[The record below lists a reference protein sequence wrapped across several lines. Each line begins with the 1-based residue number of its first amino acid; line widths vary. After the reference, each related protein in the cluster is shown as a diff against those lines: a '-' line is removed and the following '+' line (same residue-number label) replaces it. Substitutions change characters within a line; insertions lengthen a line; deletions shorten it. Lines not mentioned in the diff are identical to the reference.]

1 MSRGVRTERGVLRRI
16 QRHLQRARPLI
27 LHVEWGVLAQPRD
40 ERIVSA
46 QAGLTEFEQAARVRL
61 DPWGQDSGS
70 RLRGPARRTAHI
82 DKVNV
87 DAPPRQGMC
96 HRAPHDPGTN
106 HQHPH
111 IASVSVLGTRPICAR
126 ECDRALVWFL
136 GDSGVKVLDW
146 SGGWPWKVAGCGRRR
161 WARALLTTLLTT
173 HREHTMTFT
182 KTTVAVIAAGS
193 LAIGVGGSWLL
204 TRPTG
209 EPGPASTGTQTA
221 AQPASESVAPEP
233 AVAATPAPG
242 VAPAPSPVRTVATG
256 PGTPARQVSRPA
268 ATPPGTA
275 GRVPDVTAPS
285 PVAAT
290 RPAAPPATMAVAAP
304 APQPAPE
311 PPLPKTLFEELVVS
325 TNTVLVLR
333 MDKAVSS
340 EDASVEE
347 RVTATVTRDIRVGD
361 RVAIPTG
368 ATAHGEVTLV
378 ERGGKVK
385 ERARLGVR
393 FTSIDTGVI
402 LREGASAAKESTAKV
417 GGGAVG
423 GAIIGAIIGG
433 KKGAAIGST
442 VGAGA
447 GTAAVM
453 AGGRNAA
460 MLEAGE
466 AVSVQLTKPAAV
478 TVDR

>member
-1 MSRGVRTERGVLRRI
+1 
-16 QRHLQRARPLI
+16 
-27 LHVEWGVLAQPRD
+27 
-40 ERIVSA
+40 
-46 QAGLTEFEQAARVRL
+46 
-61 DPWGQDSGS
+61 
-70 RLRGPARRTAHI
+70 
-82 DKVNV
+82 
-87 DAPPRQGMC
+87 
-96 HRAPHDPGTN
+96 
-106 HQHPH
+106 
-111 IASVSVLGTRPICAR
+111 
-126 ECDRALVWFL
+126 
-136 GDSGVKVLDW
+136 
-146 SGGWPWKVAGCGRRR
+146 
-161 WARALLTTLLTT
+161 
-173 HREHTMTFT
+173 MTFT

-193 LAIGVGGSWLL
+193 LAIGIGGSWLL

-242 VAPAPSPVRTVATG
+242 VSPAPSPVRTVATG
-256 PGTPARQVSRPA
+256 PGTPALQVSRPA
-268 ATPPGTA
+268 ATQPGTA
-275 GRVPDVTAPS
+275 GRVPDVKAPS
-285 PVAAT
+285 PVAET

-304 APQPAPE
+304 APQPAPD

-333 MDKAVSS
+333 MDKEVSS

-393 FTSIDTGVI
+393 FTSIALGNGTRVPIDTGVI

-478 TVDR
+478 TVDL

>member
-1 MSRGVRTERGVLRRI
+1 
-16 QRHLQRARPLI
+16 
-27 LHVEWGVLAQPRD
+27 
-40 ERIVSA
+40 
-46 QAGLTEFEQAARVRL
+46 
-61 DPWGQDSGS
+61 
-70 RLRGPARRTAHI
+70 
-82 DKVNV
+82 
-87 DAPPRQGMC
+87 
-96 HRAPHDPGTN
+96 
-106 HQHPH
+106 
-111 IASVSVLGTRPICAR
+111 
-126 ECDRALVWFL
+126 
-136 GDSGVKVLDW
+136 
-146 SGGWPWKVAGCGRRR
+146 
-161 WARALLTTLLTT
+161 
-173 HREHTMTFT
+173 MTFT

-193 LAIGVGGSWLL
+193 LAIGIGGSWLL
-204 TRPTG
+204 TQPSG
-209 EPGPASTGTQTA
+209 EPSQTAVEAPAA
-221 AQPASESVAPEP
+221 AQPAAQSVALAPEVATNAPNEAPVPARILSPEP
-233 AVAATPAPG
+233 RKPAVQVARRPTARLEPSGRVSNTQTPAPALETNATPALTATAAAATVP
-242 VAPAPSPVRTVATG
+242 PAP
-256 PGTPARQVSRPA
+256 
-268 ATPPGTA
+268 
-275 GRVPDVTAPS
+275 
-285 PVAAT
+285 
-290 RPAAPPATMAVAAP
+290 
-304 APQPAPE
+304 PE
-311 PPLPKTLFEELVVS
+311 PLFEELVVS
-325 TNTVLVLR
+325 TNTVLGLR

-393 FTSIDTGVI
+393 FTSIALGNGTRVPIDTGVI